1 MKKSIKV
8 ILVVLFLAAV
18 LGNVKET
25 KAATTGTYMIK
36 INKQQNVVT
45 VYKNNGSKYKAYK
58 AFVCSVGTATPLG
71 TYPLGEKLR
80 WHTLDGPSYGQYCCR
95 ITGGILF
102 HSVWYYS
109 MNKNAQSYI
118 QYNKLGTTASHGCVR
133 LTVADAKWIY
143 DNCPSGTK
151 VVIYNSSNPG
161 PLGKPKAIKVTG
173 YSGWDPTDPDPAN
186 PYAKKK
192 PVISGVQS
200 KTLEYGSTFNLLKG
214 ITVKNSTGFNAK
226 KLLKVQILYK
236 MDSSSEYTKVKKVN
250 TKKPG
255 RYKVTYKI
263 TDEIGHKAQETAIY
277 KVKSSQEVKSITLSA
292 KSKTLYLG
300 GKASEKQYSLLVKKI
315 KPATARVKKVIYT
328 SSDTSIA
335 TVSKKGLV
343 KAKKAGTAMITVK
356 AADGSGTTAVCK
368 IQVRQYVT
376 KLVVKAPGKTL
387 EVGNAMQLRTT
398 VTPSNASNTKVRYKS
413 SDTSIATVSE
423 SGSVRAVAPGTVT
436 ITVKAMDG
444 SGKKAKITIVIYD
457 SQSDDKDDEQGQP
470 GQTEQPE
477 PSVQPEQSEQE
488 QQEEQE

>member
-1 MKKSIKV
+1 
-8 ILVVLFLAAV
+8 
-18 LGNVKET
+18 
-25 KAATTGTYMIK
+25 
-36 INKQQNVVT
+36 
-45 VYKNNGSKYKAYK
+45 
-58 AFVCSVGTATPLG
+58 
-71 TYPLGEKLR
+71 
-80 WHTLDGPSYGQYCCR
+80 
-95 ITGGILF
+95 
-102 HSVWYYS
+102 
-109 MNKNAQSYI
+109 
-118 QYNKLGTTASHGCVR
+118 
-133 LTVADAKWIY
+133 
-143 DNCPSGTK
+143 
-151 VVIYNSSNPG
+151 
-161 PLGKPKAIKVTG
+161 
-173 YSGWDPTDPDPAN
+173 
-186 PYAKKK
+186 
-192 PVISGVQS
+192 
-200 KTLEYGSTFNLLKG
+200 
-214 ITVKNSTGFNAK
+214 
-226 KLLKVQILYK
+226 
-236 MDSSSEYTKVKKVN
+236 
-250 TKKPG
+250 
-255 RYKVTYKI
+255 
-263 TDEIGHKAQETAIY
+263 
-277 KVKSSQEVKSITLSA
+277 
-292 KSKTLYLG
+292 
-300 GKASEKQYSLLVKKI
+300 VKKI
-315 KPATARVKKVIYT
+315 KPATARVKKVTYT